1 LEREHFAKII
11 YGKLLIADM
20 GPLEQQQQKTKKKKR
35 KKLKQDNN
43 RIINRCSKARR
54 LEYIH
59 FTTYEKH

>member
-20 GPLEQQQQKTKKKKR
+20 GPPEQQQQKTKKKKR

-54 LEYIH
+54 
-59 FTTYEKH
+59 